1 MSLCAS
7 GQRPPPSLTGSIS
20 WLVGSSLNG
29 FKQFLLKS
37 SENLKMANTNRLI
50 GPMLRNWKGWHPK
63 FTWKPR
69 INIFIFI
76 KNLERRYPMTESK
89 AMSPYGDSRL
99 DWGLKRSL
107 HWKCFKYDYHTWS
120 YDPFTSS
127 HLSSPEGLKQRCQ
140 HSASQFQE
148 RRQLS
153 VLCWDKQAKPGG
165 CQQHTWDGDGDGDG
179 DSDGDGDGDGDGYD
193 MVVVIV
199 VVMIVD

>member
-1 MSLCAS
+1 
-7 GQRPPPSLTGSIS
+7 
-20 WLVGSSLNG
+20 
-29 FKQFLLKS
+29 
-37 SENLKMANTNRLI
+37 
-50 GPMLRNWKGWHPK
+50 
-63 FTWKPR
+63 
-69 INIFIFI
+69 
-76 KNLERRYPMTESK
+76 MTESK

-179 DSDGDGDGDGDGYD
+179 DSDGDGDGDGDSDGD
-193 MVVVIV
+193 GA
-199 VVMIVD
+199 DELFLPNL